1 MNMIIKCNVKR
12 NAGLTLI
19 ELMLVVTII
28 GILAVGASLI
38 FNSFLET
45 ARVKKAVSEIL
56 SLQTKI
62 KTYEVNDGSF
72 PDSLDDIEGG
82 DMLDPWGNPYQYTN
96 FENTHQ
102 SEWRKDRNLH
112 PLNTDFDL
120 YSMGKD
126 GDSKVP
132 LTANASHD
140 DIVRANDGQYV
151 GRASEY

>member
-1 MNMIIKCNVKR
+1 MNMIIKCDVKR
-12 NAGLTLI
+12 NAGFTLV
-19 ELMLVVTII
+19 ELMLAGAII

-56 SLQTKI
+56 TLQTKI
-62 KTYEVNDGSF
+62 KMYEVNDGLF

-82 DMLDPWGNPYQYTN
+82 DMLDPWENPYQFTN
-96 FENTHQ
+96 FDNAHK

-120 YSMGKD
+120 YSMGNDGKSKANLSAKD
-126 GDSKVP
+126 SR
-132 LTANASHD
+132 D

-151 GRASEY
+151 GRAEEY